1 MTRSEHPC
9 FPEMMAVVLEQR
21 ITFCYV
27 LFTALIVLNILAAL
41 DAIAPLLS
49 KESEEWT
56 AVGNKTEADVGG
68 QEWLSTDTV
77 EESVEVL
84 ALVVLYTL
92 VVHSNMI
99 ALLGLQR
106 TEPDLLVPW
115 IFVYLSA
122 ICSSYIEATI
132 LFVSEVN
139 EGKTLN
145 TEIVY
150 PLGTALAFHLAL
162 ILVESVFDELKGGQ
176 IDA

>member
-1 MTRSEHPC
+1 
-9 FPEMMAVVLEQR
+9 MAVVLEQR

-49 KESEEWT
+49 KETEEWT

-162 ILVESVFDELKGGQ
+162 IVVESVFDELKGGQ
-176 IDA
+176 IDASTVLC